1 MSTYEFPR
9 SLRLL
14 KPGDFRNVFEQ
25 AEYKAGHPALLL
37 LARSNQCNCPRL
49 GLVIAKRNVK
59 LSTGRNRVKRI
70 IRDRFRLQQHQL
82 PPIDIVV
89 IARRPLADID
99 NAELHQCM
107 VKLLAKLSRQYE
119 SNPPDRSS
127 SSTA

>member
-14 KPGDFRNVFEQ
+14 RPGDFRNVFEQ

-37 LARSNQCNCPRL
+37 LARSNQCNHARL
-49 GLVIAKRNVK
+49 GLVIAKRNIK
-59 LSTGRNRVKRI
+59 FATGRNRVKRI
-70 IRDRFRLQQHQL
+70 IREQFRLKQYQL
-82 PPIDIVV
+82 PAIDIVV

-119 SNPPDRSS
+119 KNPPDRSS